1 MQSPAPKTTRQP
13 LLHDAVVTFR
23 APAQAWSRSDGSM
36 GAGAIDGIYLSD
48 VRVIRTLDV
57 TVDGASPE
65 HIATLHDAAD
75 RSRFVSLLRGLD
87 AAGADPDVRGE
98 LSLEVSPSG
107 ARHTFTLTSRRDRIV
122 TATVRIALR
131 PALDDVQVVKAGML
145 GDRPEVRIAGD
156 TATWGG
162 GGISASLRA
171 EGADLREAAGLVEAT
186 WSVEVPPDG
195 AESVSILVLAADE
208 LAVVTAPAAP
218 SQWTTPP
225 TETID
230 DRLRRWVDRSL
241 GDLDALRLATTTA
254 PDCPFVAAGA
264 PWFFTLFGRDALW
277 VARFL
282 VPLGSDIPI
291 GTLRSLA
298 ALQGITTDPETA
310 EQPGKILHELRRG
323 EFSIPGEALVLPPRY
338 FGTVDAT
345 ALWICLLADLHRA
358 GHPLA
363 ELREFRPAL
372 EAALVWMRDFGDSD
386 GDGLLEYI
394 DETGHGLSNQG
405 WKDSGDS
412 VQWRDG
418 SLAEGPLALCEVQAY
433 AVEAALGGAELL
445 DALGGDGKPWRDW
458 ATKVTDAFRASFW
471 VETPEGRY
479 PAIAL
484 DGAKRAVDTLTSNI
498 GHLLGTGLLD
508 ADESRL
514 VAAHL
519 TSPALSSG
527 YGVRTLSTGASGF
540 WPLGYHVG
548 SVWTHDTAIAVRG
561 LVADGFHAH
570 AAELT
575 EGLLRTAVAFDYRIP
590 ELYSGDAAADV
601 PAPVPYPAACRPQG
615 WSAASAI
622 AVLSASQSR
631 G

>member
-1 MQSPAPKTTRQP
+1 MQTPAPTTTRQP
-13 LLHDAVVTFR
+13 LLHDAIVTLR
-23 APAQAWSRSDGSM
+23 APAQAWSRPDGEM
-36 GAGAIDGIYLSD
+36 GGGAIDGVYVSD
-48 VRVIRTLDV
+48 VRVVRRLDV
-57 TVDGASPE
+57 QVDGAAPE
-65 HIATLHDAAD
+65 HIATLQDSAD
-75 RSRFVSLLRGLD
+75 RSRFVSLLRDLD
-87 AAGADPDVRGE
+87 GPGADPDVRAE
-98 LSLEVSPSG
+98 LSRIVIASG
-107 ARHTFTLTSRRDRIV
+107 AHHTFSLTSRRDAAFA
-122 TATVRIALR
+122 ATIRVSLV
-131 PALDDVQVVKAGML
+131 PALDEIQVVKAGIVN
-145 GDRPEVRIAGD
+145 DPPEVHVAGGR
-156 TATWGG
+156 ATWGG
-162 GGISASLRA
+162 GGIRA
-171 EGADLREAAGLVEAT
+171 TLDAPGSELQRLDGAVVAE
-186 WSVEVPPDG
+186 WSVEVPAHGTATVSFDL
-195 AESVSILVLAADE
+195 SVVDE
-208 LAVVTAPAAP
+208 KAVVAAPADGP
-218 SQWTTPP
+218 SWTRPP
-225 TETID
+225 MDAID

-241 GDLDALRLATTTA
+241 DDLDALRLTTTA
-254 PDCPFVAAGA
+254 AADFQFVAAGA

-282 VPLGSDIPI
+282 VPIGSDIPI
-291 GTLRSLA
+291 GTLRCLA
-298 ALQGITTDPETA
+298 TLQGTTTDPDTA
-310 EQPGKILHELRRG
+310 EQPGKILHELRRA
-323 EFSIPGEALVLPPRY
+323 EFSVPGDALSLPPRY

-345 ALWICLLADLHRA
+345 ALWVCLLADLHRS
-358 GHPLA
+358 GHPLD
-363 ELREFRPAL
+363 ELREFQPAL
-372 EAALVWMRDFGDSD
+372 EAALAWMRDYGDSD

-418 SLAEGPLALCEVQAY
+418 TLAEGPLALCEVQAY

-445 DALGGDGKPWRDW
+445 DALGGDGQPWRDW
-458 ATKVTDAFRASFW
+458 AKKVTDAFRASFW

-508 ADESRL
+508 ADESRI
-514 VAAHL
+514 VAAQL

-561 LVADGFHAH
+561 LVAEGFHAH

-590 ELYSGDAAADV
+590 ELYSGDAAGDV

-622 AVLSASQSR
+622 AVLSASR
-631 G
+631 PPG

>member
-1 MQSPAPKTTRQP
+1 MT
-13 LLHDAVVTFR
+13 LR

-36 GAGAIDGIYLSD
+36 GAGAIDGVYVSD
-48 VRVIRTLDV
+48 VRVLRTLDV

-65 HIATLHDAAD
+65 HIATLQDAAD

-87 AAGADPDVRGE
+87 DVGADPDVRGE
-98 LSLEVSPSG
+98 LIREVTPSG
-107 ARHTFTLTSRRDRIV
+107 ARHTFTLSSRLTRSV
-122 TATVRIALR
+122 TATIRVALE
-131 PALDDVQVVKAGML
+131 PALDEVQVVKSGML
-145 GDRPEVRIAGD
+145 SDPPATHVTGES
-156 TATWGG
+156 ATWGG
-162 GGISASLRA
+162 GGIAVVLQA
-171 EGADLREAAGLVEAT
+171 DGADLREAAGVITAE
-186 WSVEVPPDG
+186 WSVEVPPQG
-195 AESVSILVLAADE
+195 AVSIAIDVRATDDH
-208 LAVVTAPAAP
+208 AVVAAPAEP
-218 SQWTTPP
+218 PQWANPA
-225 TETID
+225 TEAAD
-230 DRLRRWVDRSL
+230 DRLRRWVHRSL
-241 GDLDALRLATTTA
+241 GDLDALRLTTTSA
-254 PDCPFVAAGA
+254 PDFPFVAAGA

-298 ALQGITTDPETA
+298 ALQGTTTDPESA

-323 EFSIPGEALVLPPRY
+323 EFSIPGESLVLPPRY

-345 ALWICLLADLHRA
+345 ALWICLLADLHKT
-358 GHPLA
+358 GYPLDG
-363 ELREFRPAL
+363 LREFRPAL
-372 EAALVWMRDFGDSD
+372 EAALTWMRDFGDSD

-394 DETGHGLSNQG
+394 DESGHGLSNQG
-405 WKDSGDS
+405 WKDSSDS

-418 SLAEGPLALCEVQAY
+418 TLAEGPLALCEVQAY

-445 DALGGDGKPWRDW
+445 DALGGDGKPWRGW
-458 ATKVTDAFRASFW
+458 AKKVTDAFRASFW

-484 DGAKRAVDTLTSNI
+484 DGAKRAVDTLTSNV

-508 ADESRL
+508 SDESRL
-514 VAAHL
+514 VATHL

-527 YGVRTLSTGASGF
+527 YGVRTLSIGASGF

-561 LVADGFHAH
+561 LVAGGFHAE
-570 AAELT
+570 AAQLT
-575 EGLLRTAVAFDYRIP
+575 EGLLRAAVAFDYRIP

-622 AVLSASQSR
+622 AVLSASQS
-631 G
+631 GN

>member
-1 MQSPAPKTTRQP
+1 MQPPAPKTTRQP

-36 GAGAIDGIYLSD
+36 GAGAIDGVYVSD
-48 VRVIRTLDV
+48 VRVLRGLDV
-57 TVDGASPE
+57 TVDGSTPE
-65 HIATLHDAAD
+65 HIATLQDAAD
-75 RSRFVSLLRGLD
+75 RSRFVSLLRGID
-87 AAGADPDVRGE
+87 APGADPDVRGE
-98 LSLEVSPSG
+98 LSREVMPSG
-107 ARHTFTLTSRRDRIV
+107 ARHTFTISSRLTRPA
-122 TATVRIALR
+122 TATIRVALE
-131 PALDDVQVVKAGML
+131 PALDEVQVVKSGML
-145 GDRPEVRIAGD
+145 GDAPAPLIDGER
-156 TATWGG
+156 ATWGAD
-162 GGISASLRA
+162 GIAVVLRA
-171 EGADLREAAGLVEAT
+171 AGAELRETTGAITAEWT
-186 WSVEVPPDG
+186 VEVPPQG
-195 AESVSILVLAADE
+195 AVSIAIDLQATDE
-208 LAVVTAPAAP
+208 HAVVAAP
-218 SQWTTPP
+218 KGPPQWTTPV
-225 TETID
+225 TETAD
-230 DRLRRWVDRSL
+230 DRLRRWVARSL
-241 GDLDALRLATTTA
+241 SDLDALRLTTTSA
-254 PDCPFVAAGA
+254 PDFPFVAAGA

-298 ALQGITTDPETA
+298 ALQGTTTDPETA

-323 EFSIPGEALVLPPRY
+323 EFSIPGESLVLPPRY

-345 ALWICLLADLHRA
+345 ALWICLLADLHKA
-358 GHPLA
+358 GHPLE
-363 ELREFRPAL
+363 ELREFAPAL
-372 EAALVWMRDFGDSD
+372 EAALTWMRDFGDSD

-418 SLAEGPLALCEVQAY
+418 TLAEGPLALCEVQAY
-433 AVEAALGGAELL
+433 AVEAALGGADLL
-445 DALGGDGKPWRDW
+445 EALGGDGTPWREW
-458 ATKVTDAFRASFW
+458 AKKVTDAFRASFW

-484 DGAKRAVDTLTSNI
+484 DGTKRAVDTLTSNI

-508 ADESRL
+508 AAESRV

-527 YGVRTLSTGASGF
+527 YGLRTLSTAASGF

-548 SVWTHDTAIAVRG
+548 SVWTHDTAIAIRG
-561 LVADGFHAH
+561 LVAEGFHAE

-575 EGLLRTAVAFDYRIP
+575 EGLLRAAVAFDYRIP
-590 ELYSGDAAADV
+590 ELYSGDAATDV

-622 AVLSASQSR
+622 AVLSASPLSR
-631 G
+631 